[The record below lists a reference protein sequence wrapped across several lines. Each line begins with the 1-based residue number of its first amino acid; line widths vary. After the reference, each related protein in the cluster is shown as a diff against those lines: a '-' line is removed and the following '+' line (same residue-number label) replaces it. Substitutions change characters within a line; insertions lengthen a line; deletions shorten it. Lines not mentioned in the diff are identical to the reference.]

1 LKAETQKFIQSLF
14 SDSSLN
20 RLPEA
25 YGGGRE
31 QISYPVGCA
40 FCQFDVPCMDRNPVK
55 PK

>member
-1 LKAETQKFIQSLF
+1 MNDRLKPILKPHRRVI
-14 SDSSLN
+14 D
-20 RLPEA
+20 
-25 YGGGRE
+25 GRE

>member
-25 YGGGRE
+25 YGGGR
-31 QISYPVGCA
+31 IFDAPVIGCRLQHPGC
-40 FCQFDVPCMDRNPVK
+40 FGHH
-55 PK
+55 